1 MRADCAVIVNVTAE
15 DGSSEQWQSCAL
27 SDQPTMVPE
36 NQGVPPTAVVLN
48 SGGECVWTSDYWYAK
63 DESIVMA
70 SAFEIV
76 VTPQGRVFAWSTYP
90 AEPLD
95 CPEG

>member
-1 MRADCAVIVNVTAE
+1 
-15 DGSSEQWQSCAL
+15 
-27 SDQPTMVPE
+27 
-36 NQGVPPTAVVLN
+36 
-48 SGGECVWTSDYWYAK
+48 
-63 DESIVMA
+63 MA

-76 VTPQGRVFAWSTYP
+76 VTLQGRVFAWSTYP